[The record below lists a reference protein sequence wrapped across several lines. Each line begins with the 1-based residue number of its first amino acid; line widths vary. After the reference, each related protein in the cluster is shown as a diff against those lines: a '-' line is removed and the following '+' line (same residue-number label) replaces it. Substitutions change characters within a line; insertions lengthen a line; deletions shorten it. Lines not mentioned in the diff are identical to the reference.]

1 MQISLY
7 VSVVEQFPSQSES
20 TYLMKLIFFE
30 SYTDDIFVQVDV
42 LKNKISF
49 EPYRSK
55 GLQLGAP

>member
-20 TYLMKLIFFE
+20 TYLMKLIFFD

-42 LKNKISF
+42 LKNTISF
-49 EPYRSK
+49 EPYISK
-55 GLQLGAP
+55 GLQLGSP